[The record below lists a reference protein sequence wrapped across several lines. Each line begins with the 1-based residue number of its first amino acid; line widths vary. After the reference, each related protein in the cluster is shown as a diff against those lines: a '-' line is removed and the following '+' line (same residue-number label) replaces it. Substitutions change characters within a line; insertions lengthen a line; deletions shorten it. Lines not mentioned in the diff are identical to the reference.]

1 MELGGLMPALTRYPL
16 AAAVRAAS
24 VDLLKDYAQSVGVTL
39 QVYPAR
45 PKSLNPPTG
54 FVDRMTEEVTHTVSI
69 RQRTCRA
76 EVLVLHGLF
85 DSKEAVTQR
94 DAFVDGFMEWCEEHL
109 DAAGANTTLE
119 LVAVEDEPAY
129 VPDWRPANATN
140 GPNPTYYATRITLEG
155 FTGN

>member
-1 MELGGLMPALTRYPL
+1 MPALTRYPL
-16 AAAVRAAS
+16 AAAVRSAS
-24 VDLLKDYAQSVGVTL
+24 VTLLNEYAADESLKL

-45 PKSLNPPTG
+45 PKSLAPPTG
-54 FVDRMTEEVTHTVSI
+54 FVDRMTEQVEHTVSI

-129 VPDWRPANATN
+129 VPDWRPANVTN

-155 FTGN
+155 FAGN